1 MKSLLQIL
9 MLKSIHRT
17 VRIKTNSNFTKTKS
31 ETDKLEF
38 LTTNPIV
45 SPRLKSWIFNYTYT
59 PKLEIRINEWFYAPE
74 SEYHSY

>member
-1 MKSLLQIL
+1 MQPKCKTKITDEKEKPSLIVLMKSLLQIL

-45 SPRLKSWIFNYTYT
+45 SPRLKS
-59 PKLEIRINEWFYAPE
+59 
-74 SEYHSY
+74 